1 MTADGRDRRLGAAVR
16 NNAAWCDAMCRAHGI
31 VGELTSQ
38 AWTSRTRTPPL
49 YPDATTLDPRT
60 DERTVLTGIDSSSG
74 CSIKDSFATLDLEQ
88 FGFAVLF
95 DATWIHGS
103 FDESTG
109 DNGDPRV
116 TWSTVDSVPAL
127 SNWEQAWAGAS
138 EVTNLFVPAL
148 LDDPNISVIS
158 GAADGTVV
166 AGGVLN
172 RLDDVVG
179 ISNLFGADT
188 VDPDAVWI
196 ALTRWSAEAFPG
208 RCVVGYESG
217 PELDAAVGVGFTPV
231 GPLRVWLRPG

>member
-1 MTADGRDRRLGAAVR
+1 
-16 NNAAWCDAMCRAHGI
+16 MCRAHGI
-31 VGELTSQ
+31 VGELTAH

-49 YPDATTLDPRT
+49 YPDAITLDPRT
-60 DERTVLTGIDSSSG
+60 DEYTVLTGIDPSPG

-88 FGFAVLF
+88 FGLAGLF

-109 DNGDPRV
+109 TNGDPRV
-116 TWSTVDSVPAL
+116 IWSAVVSVPAL
-127 SNWEQAWAGAS
+127 TDWEQAWAGAS

-158 GAADGTVV
+158 GAVDGTVV

-172 RLDDVVG
+172 RHDDVVG
-179 ISNLFGADT
+179 ISNVFGADAI
-188 VDPDAVWI
+188 DLDAVWN
-196 ALTRWSAEAFPG
+196 ALTRWTAEWFPG
-208 RCVVGYESG
+208 RAIVGYESG

-231 GPLRVWLRPG
+231 GPLRVWLKPG